1 MGIET
6 ESSSGYDNLEQ
17 MSVRELLLS
26 INREDKTVPLAVE
39 KAIPQIE
46 RVVEVLEEKL
56 KAGGRLFYIGAG
68 TSGRLGVVDAS
79 ECPPTYGIADDI
91 IVGIIA
97 GGDKAL
103 RMAVESVEDDYTRG
117 WEDLQAYNLSDK
129 DFVLGIAASGSTPYV
144 VGAIEQCRQNGIRTG
159 CITCNR
165 DTRLA
170 SLADFPIEIIVGPEF
185 VSGSTRMKAGTA
197 QKLTLNMISTSLM
210 IRLGKVK
217 GNNMVDMQLNNNKLF
232 RRGIRILVDQLG
244 ISDPEAEKLLMTHR
258 NVRNAIDWYRDH
270 A

>member
-1 MGIET
+1 MNIET
-6 ESSSGYDNLEQ
+6 ESSSGYDNLDQ
-17 MSVRELLLS
+17 MSVNELLLG
-26 INREDKTVPLAVE
+26 IAREDKTVPLAVE
-39 KAIPQIE
+39 KAIPQIQ

-56 KAGGRLFYIGAG
+56 KQGGRLFYIGAG

-79 ECPPTYGIADDI
+79 ECPPTYGIADNI

-103 RMAVESVEDDYTRG
+103 RMAVESVEDDYAGG
-117 WEDLQAYNLSDK
+117 WEELCVYNLSDK
-129 DFVLGIAASGSTPYV
+129 DFVLGITASGSTPYV
-144 VGAIEQCRQNGIRTG
+144 VGAIEKCRQNGITTG

-197 QKLTLNMISTSLM
+197 QKLTLNMISTALM
-210 IRLGKVK
+210 IRLGKVE

-244 ISDPEAEKLLMTHR
+244 ISDPEAEKLLMVHR
-258 NVRNAIDWYRDH
+258 NVRKAIEWYRDH

>member
-1 MGIET
+1 MSIET

-17 MSVRELLLS
+17 MAVSELLQN
-26 INREDKTVPLAVE
+26 INQEDQKVPQAVE

-46 RVVEVLEEKL
+46 GMIKVVEEKL
-56 KAGGRLFYIGAG
+56 KSGGRLFYIGAG

-79 ECPPTYGIADDI
+79 ECPPTYGIADGI
-91 IVGIIA
+91 IVGVIA
-97 GGDKAL
+97 GGDNAL
-103 RMAVESVEDDYTRG
+103 RRAIESVEDDYARG
-117 WEDLQAYNLSDK
+117 WEDLQAYNLCDK
-129 DFVLGIAASGSTPYV
+129 DFVLGITASGSTPYV
-144 VGAIEQCRQNGIRTG
+144 VGAIEKCRQNGIRTG

-165 DTRLA
+165 GTRLA
-170 SLADFPIEIIVGPEF
+170 ALADFPIEIIVGPEF

-197 QKLTLNMISTSLM
+197 QKLTLNMISTTLM

-232 RRGIRILVDQLG
+232 RRGIKILVDQLE
-244 ISDPEAEKLLMTHR
+244 IPESEAEKLLMKHR
-258 NVRNAIDWYRDH
+258 NVRSAIEWYSNH